1 MIMDGCQGK
10 PRTPTIEEKRCPQC
24 GNLLEIFSTDTEVTC
39 EVCGFVA
46 YNDALSCV
54 QWCQYAR
61 KCVGDEMYE
70 HMMALAAAQKARRAK
85 KEEGTA

>member
-10 PRTPTIEEKRCPQC
+10 PRTPTITEKRCPRC

-39 EVCGFVA
+39 EVCGFTA

-54 QWCQYAR
+54 QWCKYAR
-61 KCVGDEMYE
+61 QCVGDEMYE
-70 HMMALAAAQKARRAK
+70 HMMEIAAAQKARRAEK
-85 KEEGTA
+85 GA